1 MMEELGNEGQV
12 DTVVTPGWLGRRL
25 IWPLKAKLLRTL
37 PFKVGFCQLI
47 LTSLLKVFLIGFG
60 VSLYFLDIGLDVDS
74 CLHWV
79 GLTGCFRLNAVN
91 AMIHIIHIIR
101 NTCFKH
107 ITKTVSGQSE

>member
-1 MMEELGNEGQV
+1 MMEELGSEGQV
-12 DTVVTPGWLGRRL
+12 DRVVKPGWLSRRL
-25 IWPLKAKLLRTL
+25 IWSLKTKLLRTL
-37 PFKVGFCQLI
+37 PFKVGNCQFI
-47 LTSLLKVFLIGFG
+47 LTFLVKVFLVGVG

-91 AMIHIIHIIR
+91 AMIHIIR

-107 ITKTVSGQSE
+107 FTKTVSGQSE